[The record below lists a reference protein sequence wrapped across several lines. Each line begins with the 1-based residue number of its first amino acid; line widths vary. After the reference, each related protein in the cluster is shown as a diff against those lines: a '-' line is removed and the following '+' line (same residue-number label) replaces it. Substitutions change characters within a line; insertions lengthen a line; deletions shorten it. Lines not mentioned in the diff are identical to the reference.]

1 MNDERR
7 IKKGHMEVSSQ
18 SLQDELVAIKERL
31 SAIETISSISNA
43 AVVKKYVEDIVK
55 NEQAKK
61 IMRACE
67 EPKTKEE
74 LQAIGGHN
82 SKQALDRYLQPLKQ
96 ADLLWRE
103 VRQEDGVV
111 VFQWS
116 NLFRR
121 LPKLT
126 IKAILLDKK

>member
-1 MNDERR
+1 MNDEKRP
-7 IKKGHMEVSSQ
+7 KKGHMEVSSQ

-43 AVVKKYVEDIVK
+43 VVVKKYVEDSVK

-67 EPKTKEE
+67 DAKSKEE
-74 LQAIGGHN
+74 LRVAGGHN
-82 SKQALDRYLQPLKQ
+82 STQALDRYLQPLKQ

-103 VRQEDGVV
+103 VRDDGVV

-121 LPKLT
+121 LSRPI
-126 IKAILLDKK
+126 IKAILADKK